1 MSVSIFYFAYVLKSS
16 AANINAD
23 VAKRMVQCQQCH
35 VCTQSPEHVFLQ
47 HDLITVWPNFA
58 IIDYKL
64 LAKIA

>member
-1 MSVSIFYFAYVLKSS
+1 MSVRIFYFAYVLKSS

-23 VAKRMVQCQQCH
+23 VSKRMVQCQQCH
-35 VCTQSPEHVFLQ
+35 VCTHSPEHVSLQ
-47 HDLITVWPNFA
+47 HGLVIVWPNFA